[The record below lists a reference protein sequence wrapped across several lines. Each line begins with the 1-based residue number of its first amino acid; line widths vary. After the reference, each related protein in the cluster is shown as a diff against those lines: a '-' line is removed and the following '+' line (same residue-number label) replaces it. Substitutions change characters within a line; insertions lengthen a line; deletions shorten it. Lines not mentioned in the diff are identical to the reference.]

1 MLKSNP
7 ESLKNSRKMNFW
19 TKKALTA
26 WGLNLLFVLV
36 FIWILFPIFWIMLT
50 SLKTRIETF
59 SIPPVWWFTPT
70 FEHYKI
76 LFTISTFLKSFA
88 NSAIIAL
95 LSTVIIVFFSTLTG
109 YAYSRFDFPW
119 KRASAFFLLA
129 VRMFPPVVIVPS
141 MFGISRWFKIY
152 DNHFLI
158 VLLYSSFTISFSVWM
173 MKAFFD
179 GVSIELE
186 EAAMV
191 DGYARMKAFRKVV
204 LPLVAPGLVA
214 TSIFTF
220 ILSWNEFFFA
230 FMFTSE
236 KAKTAPVELVA
247 IVLKETGVE
256 WGIMSAGASLV
267 MLPAL
272 IFSWVIQKHLVKG
285 LAVGSIKG

>member
-1 MLKSNP
+1 MGRDFYMFSKLKKRTVS
-7 ESLKNSRKMNFW
+7 W
-19 TKKALTA
+19 AL
-26 WGLNLLFVLV
+26 NILFVLV
-36 FIWILFPIFWIMLT
+36 FIWVLFPIFWIIMT
-50 SLKTRIETF
+50 SLKTRVEAF
-59 SIPPVWWFTPT
+59 SIPPLWVFMPT
-70 FEHYKI
+70 LEHYKI
-76 LFTISTFLKSFA
+76 LFTISAFLKSFA

-95 LSTVIIVFFSTLTG
+95 LSTAIIVFFSALAG
-109 YAYSRFDFPW
+109 YAYSRFNFPL
-119 KRASAFFLLA
+119 KKTSAFFLLA

-141 MFGISRWFKIY
+141 MFRLSKWLNIY
-152 DNHFLI
+152 DHHFLM
-158 VLLYSSFTISFSVWM
+158 VLLYASFTISFSVWM

-179 GVSIELE
+179 EVSIDLE

-191 DGYARMKAFRKVV
+191 DGYTRMKAFRRVV

-272 IFSWVIQKHLVKG
+272 IFSWFIQKHLVKG